1 MEKTKFIKYISLNRI
16 LKKISRIKDEDI
28 LREIIRENK
37 VVNKFIEDIML
48 NDEKI
53 LKNTK
58 NKILCKKQ
66 I

>member
-16 LKKISRIKDEDI
+16 LKKISRIKDQDI

-58 NKILCKKQ
+58 NKIL
-66 I
+66 

>member
-58 NKILCKKQ
+58 NKIL
-66 I
+66 

>member
-16 LKKISRIKDEDI
+16 LKKISRIKDQDI

-48 NDEKI
+48 NDEEI

-58 NKILCKKQ
+58 NKIL
-66 I
+66 